1 MYGHYKIDPIG
12 ALVQSIILINLYILL
27 VINAIQV
34 IYTGTYVLNNSE
46 IGLQLLIISVFKK
59 ILSYLEI
66 FRSNWFI
73 LYCFPKYKC

>member
-1 MYGHYKIDPIG
+1 MYGHSKIDPIG

-66 FRSNWFI
+66 FRSN
-73 LYCFPKYKC
+73 

>member
-66 FRSNWFI
+66 FRSN
-73 LYCFPKYKC
+73 